1 MDILQKKIKMKEISL
16 EEIIFSKSTKKL
28 KINKKWSDISFT
40 FSFYFLLSIFIS
52 LFNIL
57 LYFFISAIFIQFFS
71 LMLIDLF
78 FYCSFNIFIIF
89 LHYSSIPWIFLVT
102 FYFLLM
108 LKY

>member
-1 MDILQKKIKMKEISL
+1 MIY
-16 EEIIFSKSTKKL
+16 SK
-28 KINKKWSDISFT
+28 DISFT

-102 FYFLLM
+102 FYFLVM
-108 LKY
+108 LKDLIEIPFKTAALRQRDIGIIIQYNKEKI